1 MYLSRALLDGRL
13 VDKGNLLLFGISFHV
28 DIVSRIPCRIVN
40 AFKQMAHWNQGNLK
54 EQNEWHTVCDNH
66 LDLTMPFRKDSG

>member
-13 VDKGNLLLFGISFHV
+13 VDKGNLLLLGISFHV
-28 DIVSRIPCRIVN
+28 DILSRIPCRIVN

-54 EQNEWHTVCDNH
+54 EQNEWHTVCDHH
-66 LDLTMPFRKDSG
+66 LDLTMPFCKDSG